1 MSLIKKIDVEKHFA
15 ARRAMR
21 LGRTG
26 PLSDTGFR
34 IARTPKATSTS
45 AFIEDVTPVP
55 IATDPDGTIVSTVTR
70 SRQA

>member
-1 MSLIKKIDVEKHFA
+1 MSLIKKVDVDKHFA

-26 PLSDTGFR
+26 PLGQIGAR
-34 IARTPKATSTS
+34 IEPAAKAKSS
-45 AFIEDVTPVP
+45 AAFIEVVAPES
-55 IATDPDGTIVSTVTR
+55 IAIDSAGTRASTVTR

>member
-1 MSLIKKIDVEKHFA
+1 MSLIKKVDVDKHFA

-26 PLSDTGFR
+26 PLGQIGAR
-34 IARTPKATSTS
+34 IEPAAQAKNS
-45 AFIEDVTPVP
+45 AASIEGVTPES
-55 IATDPDGTIVSTVTR
+55 IETDSVGIRVSTVSR

>member
-1 MSLIKKIDVEKHFA
+1 MSLIKKIDVDKHFA

-26 PLSDTGFR
+26 PLSETGFR
-34 IARTPKATSTS
+34 IQRTAKTTSTA
-45 AFIEDVTPVP
+45 AFVEEATPVP
-55 IATDPDGTIVSTVTR
+55 VAADPDGTIVSTVTR